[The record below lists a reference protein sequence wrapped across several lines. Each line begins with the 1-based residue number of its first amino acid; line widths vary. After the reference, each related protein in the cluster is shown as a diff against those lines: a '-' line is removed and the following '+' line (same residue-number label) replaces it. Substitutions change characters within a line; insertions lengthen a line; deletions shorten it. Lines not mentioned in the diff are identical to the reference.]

1 MSAFPAT
8 ATSNAEPIGPG
19 RLVLVVGPSGAG
31 KDSILA
37 GAKARCAEDPAII
50 FPRRIVTRPATADE
64 DHISVS
70 QSGFDEALRNGA
82 FALWWRAHGLKYGLP
97 ISIDT
102 NIGCGRTV
110 VCNASRGIVE
120 SSRLRY
126 RLVTSVLVTARADL
140 LAARLESRS
149 RNSDGLLA
157 ERIERNA
164 RYFDF
169 SADIVIDNS
178 GALEDAVN
186 VLTSAL
192 LDKGAQ

>member
-1 MSAFPAT
+1 MNVFPA
-8 ATSNAEPIGPG
+8 AVSSNAEPIAPG

-37 GAKARCAEDPAII
+37 GAKAQCAKDTAII

-70 QSGFDEALRNGA
+70 QSGFDEAQRTGA
-82 FALWWRAHGLKYGLP
+82 FALWWQAHGLKYGLP
-97 ISIDT
+97 ISIDAY
-102 NIGCGRTV
+102 IASGKTV

-120 SSRLRY
+120 RSRLRY
-126 RLVTSVLVTARADL
+126 RHVTSVLITARADL

-149 RNSDGLLA
+149 RDSDGLLTK
-157 ERIERNA
+157 RIERNA
-164 RYFDF
+164 MYADL
-169 SADIVIDNS
+169 SADIIIDNS
-178 GALEDAVN
+178 GALRDAVN

-192 LDKGAQ
+192 IGNGAR